1 MKVEEVVKNL
11 IEKLLNEKGYI
22 LDKVEYD
29 KSTNITFLRIIIDK
43 ENGIDIDD
51 CVEVS
56 KLVSPILDEKNPIE
70 ENYVLDVCSKEKG
83 R

>member
-1 MKVEEVVKNL
+1 VKVEEVVKNL